1 MNSPILE
8 LLPSIH
14 ATIISMFGA
23 FFSAFAVFAF
33 QKLFDSKDELDKAIK
48 ETKELAKI
56 TAPIRS
62 NTTSFKNENGFLDVD
77 KMIRAMHNARS
88 TYMDGITYETL
99 PDRIEKSGDDL
110 LDVLYTVFTTYPFGE
125 KNNSNTPDT
134 FDFERLK
141 ALETIIPL
149 LSFYWG
155 NSKKSILRLINA
167 YTKIKIEKHV
177 TFFDEEFK
185 KEIEKAFLEKKSYEF
200 IQAMRSSHQNQ
211 KNELAK
217 NFDVNYNNIVCTYF
231 ETVEKYKH
239 EVLPKLS
246 KALHQHDIYYNKFD
260 IKDWS
265 LQSLKLISFV
275 LFFGVLAPLII
286 LEMAT
291 YTKNLNW
298 DGFWISFL
306 EISLILITSAPYFY
320 ICFTLY
326 KKVQKLQF

>member
-33 QKLFDSKDELDKAIK
+33 QKLYDSKDELDKAIK
-48 ETKELAKI
+48 ETKELTKI
-56 TAPIRS
+56 TTPIRS
-62 NTTSFKNENGFLDVD
+62 NTASFKNDNGALDVD
-77 KMIRAMHNARS
+77 KMIRAVHNARS
-88 TYMDGITYETL
+88 TCIDGIPYKTS
-99 PDRIEKSGDDL
+99 PDKIEKSGDDL

-125 KNNSNTPDT
+125 KNNSNTTDT

-141 ALETIIPL
+141 ALETIITL

-155 NSKKSILRLINA
+155 NSKKSILRLIDA
-167 YTKIKIEKHV
+167 YSKIKLEKHV
-177 TFFDEEFK
+177 NFFDKEYK
-185 KEIEKAFLEKKSYEF
+185 IEIEKAILEKKSNEF
-200 IQAMRSSHQNQ
+200 IQAMLSNHQNQ

-217 NFDVNYNNIVCTYF
+217 NFNVNYKEIICTYF
-231 ETVEKYKH
+231 EKVEKYKQ
-239 EVLPKLS
+239 ETLPKLS
-246 KALHQHDIYYNKFD
+246 KALHQHDVYYNKFK

-275 LFFGVLAPLII
+275 LFFGVLTPLVI

-291 YTKNLNW
+291 YTKHLNW
-298 DGFWISFL
+298 DGFLISFL
-306 EISLILITSAPYFY
+306 EISLLLITSAPYFY
-320 ICFTLY
+320 ICLILY
-326 KKVQKLQF
+326 KKVKKLQF